1 MQKQNEITNYIIAF
15 QLEDRRKGCKK
26 KEGTT
31 KTLMFL
37 FCLIDYEVYF
47 I

>member
-1 MQKQNEITNYIIAF
+1 MQKQNEITNYIIPF
-15 QLEDRRKGCKK
+15 QLKDRRKGCKK

-37 FCLIDYEVYF
+37 FYSNDYEVYF